1 MRPQD
6 HKINQRPAP
15 QPRRKPVS
23 EIMDENWPGHPAP
36 YELADASA
44 IKALQ
49 QGTATAEQ
57 QRRALD
63 WILKQACGLSRWP
76 YRAGVNDRDT
86 NIALGRQFVGHQI
99 MMLVTLS
106 MSSAPRGANSD
117 AHEPQS

>member
-1 MRPQD
+1 MNPRD
-6 HKINQRPAP
+6 HKINQRPA
-15 QPRRKPVS
+15 QKPRRKPVS
-23 EIMDENWPGHPAP
+23 EIMDENWPGHPASF
-36 YELADASA
+36 ELADASA

-63 WILKQACGLSRWP
+63 WILKNACELPRWP

-106 MSSAPRGANSD
+106 MSSAPRGAQSD